1 VDNGEVDG
9 TARGNRGTGLSPVWL
24 VSKGNVLA
32 SANLATTRRDRRR
45 GLIGVTDVHT
55 PLVLRPC
62 NWVHSVGMKATIDVA
77 YVDADGTVLHTQ
89 ELRPM
94 RVAPWMRAAA
104 FVIEAA
110 AGSFERWPLRTGDL
124 VEIREP

>member
-1 VDNGEVDG
+1 M
-9 TARGNRGTGLSPVWL
+9 SPVWL
-24 VSKGNVLA
+24 VSNGNVLA
-32 SANLATTRRDRRR
+32 SANLARSRRDRRR

-62 NWVHSVGMKATIDVA
+62 NWVHSVGMRTTIDVA
-77 YVDADGTVLHTQ
+77 YVGADGTVLHTRG
-89 ELRPM
+89 LRPM
-94 RVAPWMRAAA
+94 RVAPWVPKAT

-110 AGSFERWPLRTGDL
+110 AGSFDRWSLRAGDR